1 MYDRYHHM
9 QYNQMRQVD
18 EIWRSLAPRE
28 RSPFIELSRRSIDID
43 CPRLGANRQ
52 GNADQVLSY
61 TISARD
67 VDKVEMKI
75 DLGTFS
81 SSGGWRSVDPQE
93 ATSLSGVLTVDGTLN
108 AIFTVNTVRGTIC
121 ICYSVPAENGVRPG
135 QALAWLRPAARR
147 CGCLWVGPPGLRF
160 FIPPAH
166 TIPDAVLV
174 QDGSERSTA

>member
-1 MYDRYHHM
+1 M
-9 QYNQMRQVD
+9 
-18 EIWRSLAPRE
+18 
-28 RSPFIELSRRSIDID
+28 
-43 CPRLGANRQ
+43 
-52 GNADQVLSY
+52 LSY

-108 AIFTVNTVRGTIC
+108 AIFTVNTVRGAIC
-121 ICYSVPAENGVRPG
+121 ICYSVPAENGVGPG

-147 CGCLWVGPPGLRF
+147 CDRLCMGPPGLRF

-166 TIPDAVLV
+166 TIPDAVFV

>member
-9 QYNQMRQVD
+9 QYNQMQQVD
-18 EIWRSLAPRE
+18 DIWRSLAPTE

-121 ICYSVPAENGVRPG
+121 ICYSVPAENGVGPG

-147 CGCLWVGPPGLRF
+147 CGRLCMGPPGLRF

-166 TIPDAVLV
+166 TIPDAVFV